1 MVPQG
6 RPDRPATHEIAA
18 LLRPALGEVTIC
30 AVHPVSGGLM
40 NTNLRVTLSGPPGAV
55 LLRLYQRGT
64 PETRRDI
71 ALREAALDHLV
82 HAHVPTARFLHV
94 APDNPVNG
102 APYAVLQWIDG
113 TRLDQAELESDAAIG
128 SLAGGTLAAIH
139 AFRFPRAGFF
149 TPTLDVAHPIDL
161 DAAALLRFMQQCLI
175 DNGGSTQLGAELTD
189 RLFAFVRRHGHCL
202 DAWLGDPRLTHA
214 DFNGS
219 NILLSPDL
227 SRVAAVLDWEFA
239 LSATPAFD
247 FGNLLRPPLGNRP
260 AFVRAL
266 EHGYRDQG
274 GHLPHD
280 WQRIA
285 HIADLFSW
293 TDLLG
298 QRAADPALAAD
309 ARAIIAA
316 IINE

>member
-1 MVPQG
+1 
-6 RPDRPATHEIAA
+6 
-18 LLRPALGEVTIC
+18 
-30 AVHPVSGGLM
+30 M
-40 NTNLRVTLSGPPGAV
+40 NTNLKITLAGPPGAV

-71 ALREAALDHLV
+71 ALREAALDRLV
-82 HAHVPTARFLHV
+82 HPHVPTACFLHT
-94 APDNPVNG
+94 APDNRMPH
-102 APYAVLQWIDG
+102 AVLQWVEG
-113 TRLDQAELESDAAIG
+113 TRLDHAAPESDAIIG
-128 SLAGGTLAAIH
+128 AAVGQTLAAIH

-161 DAAALLRFMQQCLI
+161 DAPALLHFMRHCLI
-175 DNGGSTQLGAELTD
+175 ENGGARQLGTELTD
-189 RLFAFVRRHGHCL
+189 RLFVFVRQQGQRL

-214 DFNGS
+214 DCNGS
-219 NILLSPDL
+219 NILIAHNQ
-227 SRVAAVLDWEFA
+227 VAAVLDWEFA

-260 AFVRAL
+260 AFVHAL
-266 EHGYRDQG
+266 EHAYRADG

-285 HIADLFSW
+285 RIADLFSW

-298 QRAADPALAAD
+298 QHTNDPALAAD
-309 ARAIIAA
+309 ARAMIAA
-316 IINE
+316 IIDQ